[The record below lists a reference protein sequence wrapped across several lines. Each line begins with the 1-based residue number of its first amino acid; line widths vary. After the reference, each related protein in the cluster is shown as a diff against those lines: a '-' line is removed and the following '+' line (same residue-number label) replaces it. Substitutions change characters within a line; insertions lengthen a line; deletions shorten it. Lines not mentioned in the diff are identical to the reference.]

1 MRRYCRVF
9 RPYFAERR
17 VKYGFFR
24 CAGSL
29 NYGHNDDDMIEA
41 AIAYMREDGILN
53 GLDLN
58 ACRAK
63 AA

>member
-1 MRRYCRVF
+1 M
-9 RPYFAERR
+9 
-17 VKYGFFR
+17 KYGFFR